1 MLGQTRRS
9 EDCARLASNAA
20 RSPNHALQRTA
31 LRCLALLCTVLH
43 RFPAVPRPARCD
55 VCNVG
60 HVTQKAT
67 DCCATR
73 RIEDCARLAS
83 NAARPPNH
91 ALQCTAPRCLALL
104 CTVLHL
110 PQPIPGTEFSSPAM
124 KQIESKFKTTAHL
137 LLAPACIVQAR
148 LRCSE
153 RLYSLSASAA
163 ERCHTHIESSG
174 VTTTGCMARP
184 AEADV
189 RMKKKYVLAAVR
201 AMCAYAHTCAL

>member
-1 MLGQTRRS
+1 MAVGCTQRACPLPSSVVVNGPAAMYVMLVTSLKRR
-9 EDCARLASNAA
+9 RVAA
-20 RSPNHALQRTA
+20 
-31 LRCLALLCTVLH
+31 
-43 RFPAVPRPARCD
+43 
-55 VCNVG
+55 
-60 HVTQKAT
+60 
-67 DCCATR
+67 ATR